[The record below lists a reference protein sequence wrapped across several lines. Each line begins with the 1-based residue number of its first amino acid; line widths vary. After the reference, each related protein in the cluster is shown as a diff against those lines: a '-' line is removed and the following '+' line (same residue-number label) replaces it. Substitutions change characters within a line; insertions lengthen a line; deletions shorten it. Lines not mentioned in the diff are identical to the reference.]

1 MDEEKLGHSVT
12 GHCIVRPHKGPLKFR
27 KEADTFLSAPRASGH
42 SNYYHFVQHLGE
54 FSSDDHFFAIVTSR
68 YCRGGSMRDAEKL
81 FERYCDMQRRDQQ
94 QSAPDP
100 IICNQ
105 RPTNQLQSTGDLSR
119 PMSMTMGHSEIVSKL
134 SESEEEMVGVH
145 VQTVLNSHYSLLT
158 GRRQRAVNAGGM
170 FAAFITLH
178 YHWLQRGTCSKRDRK
193 VLNMVTVSLKS

>member
-1 MDEEKLGHSVT
+1 MGD
-12 GHCIVRPHKGPLKFR
+12 
-27 KEADTFLSAPRASGH
+27 
-42 SNYYHFVQHLGE
+42 
-54 FSSDDHFFAIVTSR
+54 AI
-68 YCRGGSMRDAEKL
+68 KL

-119 PMSMTMGHSEIVSKL
+119 PMSMTMGHSEIVGKQR
-134 SESEEEMVGVH
+134 GRDGGRARPDA
-145 VQTVLNSHYSLLT
+145 VLNSHYSLLT

-178 YHWLQRGTCSKRDRK
+178 YHWLQRGTCSKGDRK

>member
-1 MDEEKLGHSVT
+1 
-12 GHCIVRPHKGPLKFR
+12 
-27 KEADTFLSAPRASGH
+27 
-42 SNYYHFVQHLGE
+42 
-54 FSSDDHFFAIVTSR
+54 
-68 YCRGGSMRDAEKL
+68 MRDAEKL

-105 RPTNQLQSTGDLSR
+105 RPTNQLQSTGDLSQ